1 MNALLEYIMN
11 NLPQLEIKSFDLIGK
26 ALICQW
32 DLHEYDMID
41 HIITVDEIKQRFA
54 SEIAQAIIEQKLIE
68 FTKFDDIVTGIT
80 SFRARVFV
88 LPDSQ
93 VKTIRLEKL
102 I

>member
-1 MNALLEYIMN
+1 MN

-54 SEIAQAIIEQKLIE
+54 HQIAQAIIEQKLIE

-88 LPDSQ
+88 SPDSQ
-93 VKTIRLEKL
+93 VKTLRVEKL